1 VYVCVQDGSPQQADS
16 VQADTV
22 VQANSVV
29 QADTVVQA
37 DSVVKRLCCETAVRD
52 SVVKRLFEEGAQ
64 KLLEKRRFCSC
75 RDCCCACSFFF
86 FKLISTTCLGV
97 ERGVQVEIKS
107 CWVWREGFK
116 LKSNLVAPY
125 VIGL

>member
-1 VYVCVQDGSPQQADS
+1 MYVCVQDGSPQQSD
-16 VQADTV
+16 
-22 VQANSVV
+22 SVV
-29 QADTVVQA
+29 QADSAVQ
-37 DSVVKRLCCETAVRD
+37 RLCCETAVRDFVVKQLFED

>member
-1 VYVCVQDGSPQQADS
+1 MYVCVQDGSPQQADS

-86 FKLISTTCLGV
+86 LSSSRQRAWG
-97 ERGVQVEIKS
+97 
-107 CWVWREGFK
+107 WREGFK